1 MFNNHEK
8 MNERGSS
15 FPEKNYNRE
24 RSGDSGHVNVRDDE
38 DGHLI
43 YIPGDVLQ
51 ARCKYDRGFLFDCL
65 VAKVKILFR

>member
-8 MNERGSS
+8 MNERGGS
-15 FPEKNYNRE
+15 FPDNNHNRE

-51 ARCKYDRGFLFDCL
+51 ARCKYDQGFLLHFL
-65 VAKVKILFR
+65 VAKLKILFR